1 MNKSLIIKI
10 KNGVLKNIPL
20 NISGFLKNKD
30 GIYKILF
37 KLSIIFIIS
46 VFASNAAIKF
56 ITYKIFQY
64 DLQKAGITPKT
75 FNANLVV
82 KKPTIKR
89 YSDILKFNPINAV
102 VNGPLLNFNAKDFTP
117 SLNLTLIG
125 TISGSFGY
133 AFFIN
138 KTDGKELFIP
148 QGAEIKPGYYLS
160 AVKLKSAVI
169 SGFGRRF
176 TISLVKIKNG
186 NASAF
191 SSGPSAINTPHP
203 AGSMSS
209 LSSAVKKTGPYSYL
223 IDRSKIKK
231 SDLNSIFTQMHA
243 VPDIVNGKIIGFK
256 VLTVVPTGIFA
267 YMGFQPGDIIKSVN
281 GTPLSSPQ
289 EAVNLLSGLMNENNV
304 SIDLTQDAQNI
315 TMNYRIE

>member
-1 MNKSLIIKI
+1 MNKTRIIKI
-10 KNGVLKNIPL
+10 KNTLFN

-37 KLSIIFIIS
+37 KLFIIFIVSI
-46 VFASNAAIKF
+46 FASNAAIKF
-56 ITYKIFQY
+56 ITYEIFEY
-64 DLQKAGITPKT
+64 DLLEAGITPQT
-75 FNANLVV
+75 FNINSVR
-82 KKPTIKR
+82 KKPTIR
-89 YSDILKFNPINAV
+89 QYSGILKYNPLNAV
-102 VNGPLLNFNAKDFTP
+102 VNGPLLNFNSKDFTP

-169 SGFGRRF
+169 SGFGRRY
-176 TISLVKIKNG
+176 TVSLVKIKNG
-186 NASAF
+186 NTSF
-191 SSGPSAINTPHP
+191 SSSPAVGNISHP
-203 AGSMSS
+203 ASPMSS
-209 LSSAVKKTGPYSYL
+209 LSSAIKKTGRYSYL

-256 VLTVVPTGIFA
+256 VLTILPIGIFA

-289 EAVNLLSGLMNENNV
+289 EAVNLLSGIMNENNV
-304 SIDLTQDAQNI
+304 SIDVTQGTQNI

>member
-1 MNKSLIIKI
+1 MNKLQIVKI
-10 KNGVLKNIPL
+10 KNAVLN
-20 NISGFLKNKD
+20 NISDFFKNKNK
-30 GIYKILF
+30 IYKFLF

-46 VFASNAAIKF
+46 IFASNAAVKF
-56 ITYKIFQY
+56 ITYKIFEY
-64 DLQKAGITPKT
+64 DLQKSGITPKAL
-75 FNANLVV
+75 NANQVG
-82 KKPTIKR
+82 KKPTIRR
-89 YSDILKFNPINAV
+89 YSDILKFNTLNAA
-102 VNGPLLNFNAKDFTP
+102 VNGPLLNFNSEDYAP

-133 AFFIN
+133 GFFIN

-160 AVKLKSAVI
+160 AVKLNSAVI

-176 TISLVKIKNG
+176 TVYLVKIKNG

-191 SSGPSAINTPHP
+191 SSGPSAMNTPHP
-203 AGSMSS
+203 AASISS
-209 LSSAVKKTGPYSYL
+209 LSSAIKKTGPYSYL
-223 IDRSKIKK
+223 IERSKIKK

-243 VPDIVNGKIIGFK
+243 VPDIVNGRIIGFK
-256 VLTVVPTGIFA
+256 VLTVVPAGIFA

-304 SIDLTQDAQNI
+304 SIDLTEGAQNI

>member
-37 KLSIIFIIS
+37 KLSVIFIIS

-75 FNANLVV
+75 FNANQVV

-89 YSDILKFNPINAV
+89 YSDILKFNPLNAV

-160 AVKLKSAVI
+160 AVRLKSVVI

-176 TISLVKIKNG
+176 AVYLVKIKNG
-186 NASAF
+186 NVSAF
-191 SSGPSAINTPHP
+191 SSGPAAASIPRP
-203 AGSMSS
+203 AGSMAS
-209 LSSAVKKTGPYSYL
+209 LSSAIKKTGQYSYL

-243 VPDIVNGKIIGFK
+243 VPDIVNGRIIGFK

-267 YMGFQPGDIIKSVN
+267 YMGFQPGDIIKSIN

-304 SIDLTQDAQNI
+304 SIDITQGTRNI

>member
-1 MNKSLIIKI
+1 MNKLQIIKI
-10 KNGVLKNIPL
+10 KNTIL
-20 NISGFLKNKD
+20 NNVSDFFKNKNK
-30 GIYKILF
+30 IYKFLF
-37 KLSIIFIIS
+37 KLSVIFIIS
-46 VFASNAAIKF
+46 IFASNSVVKF
-56 ITYKIFQY
+56 IKYKIFEY
-64 DLQKAGITPKT
+64 DLQAAGRTPEV
-75 FNANLVV
+75 FNANSVR
-82 KKPTIKR
+82 KKPDINR
-89 YSDILKFNPINAV
+89 YAGILKYNPLNAV
-102 VNGPLLNFNAKDFTP
+102 VNGPLLNFNSEDYTP

-138 KTDGKELFIP
+138 KTNEKELFIP

-160 AVKLKSAVI
+160 AVKLKSVVI

-176 TISLVKIKNG
+176 TVSLVKIRNG

-191 SSGPSAINTPHP
+191 SSGSTAGNMPHP
-203 AGSMSS
+203 ANSMAS
-209 LSSAVKKTGPYSYL
+209 LSSAIKKTGPYSYL

-243 VPDIVNGKIIGFK
+243 VPDIVNGRIIGFK

-281 GTPLSSPQ
+281 GTSLSSPQ

-304 SIDLTQDAQNI
+304 SIDLTQGAQNI

>member
-1 MNKSLIIKI
+1 MNRTL
-10 KNGVLKNIPL
+10 
-20 NISGFLKNKD
+20 NKD
-30 GIYKILF
+30 KIYKIIF
-37 KLSIIFIIS
+37 KLLIILIIS
-46 VFASNAAIKF
+46 IFASNAVIKLLK
-56 ITYKIFQY
+56 YKIFEY
-64 DLQKAGITPKT
+64 DLQAADITPKT
-75 FNANLVV
+75 FNANSIP
-82 KKPTIKR
+82 KKPAISR
-89 YSDILKFNPINAV
+89 YAGILKYNLLNAA
-102 VNGPLLNFNAKDFTP
+102 VNGPLLNFNSKDFMP

-133 AFFIN
+133 AFFID
-138 KTDGKELFIP
+138 KTSGKELFIP

-176 TISLVKIKNG
+176 TVSLVKIKNG
-186 NASAF
+186 NVSPSLSGSAA
-191 SSGPSAINTPHP
+191 GKMRHP
-203 AGSMSS
+203 AGSLYR
-209 LSSAVKKTGPYSYL
+209 LSSAIKKTGPYSYL

-243 VPDIVNGKIIGFK
+243 VPNIVNGKIAGFK

-267 YMGFQPGDIIKSVN
+267 HMGFQPGDIIRSVN

-304 SIDLTQDAQNI
+304 SIDITQGSQNI

>member
-1 MNKSLIIKI
+1 MNKLQVVKI
-10 KNGVLKNIPL
+10 KSTLLN

-30 GIYKILF
+30 GIYKLLF
-37 KLSIIFIIS
+37 KLFIIFIIS
-46 VFASNAAIKF
+46 IFASNAAVKF
-56 ITYKIFQY
+56 ITYKIFEY
-64 DLQKAGITPKT
+64 DLQKSGITPKA
-75 FNANLVV
+75 FNANPVA
-82 KKPTIKR
+82 KKPTIRR
-89 YSDILKFNPINAV
+89 YSDILKFNTLNAA
-102 VNGPLLNFNAKDFTP
+102 VNGPLLNFNSEDYAP

-148 QGAEIKPGYYLS
+148 QGAEIKTGYYLS

-176 TISLVKIKNG
+176 TVYLVKIKNG

-191 SSGPSAINTPHP
+191 SSGSTVGNMPHP
-203 AGSMSS
+203 ANPMAS
-209 LSSAVKKTGPYSYL
+209 LSSAIKKTGPYSYL
-223 IDRSKIKK
+223 IERSKIKK

-243 VPDIVNGKIIGFK
+243 VPDIVNGRIIGFK

-304 SIDLTQDAQNI
+304 SIDLTQGAQNI

>member
-1 MNKSLIIKI
+1 MNKLQVVKI
-10 KNGVLKNIPL
+10 KSTILNNIF
-20 NISGFLKNKD
+20 GFLKNKD
-30 GIYKILF
+30 GIYKLLF
-37 KLSIIFIIS
+37 KLFIIFIVSI
-46 VFASNAAIKF
+46 FASNAAVKF
-56 ITYKIFQY
+56 ITYKIFEY
-64 DLQKAGITPKT
+64 DLQATGRTPEVFKA
-75 FNANLVV
+75 NSVR
-82 KKPTIKR
+82 KKPDINR
-89 YSDILKFNPINAV
+89 YATILKYNPINAV
-102 VNGPLLNFNAKDFTP
+102 VNGPLLNFNSEDYTP

-160 AVKLKSAVI
+160 AVKLKSVVI

-176 TISLVKIKNG
+176 TVYLVKIKNG
-186 NASAF
+186 NASTF
-191 SSGPSAINTPHP
+191 SSGSTAGNMPHP
-203 AGSMSS
+203 ANPMAS
-209 LSSAVKKTGPYSYL
+209 LSSAIKKTGPYSYL

-243 VPDIVNGKIIGFK
+243 VPDIVNGRIIGFK

-304 SIDLTQDAQNI
+304 SIDLTEGAQNI

>member
-1 MNKSLIIKI
+1 MNKLQVVKI
-10 KNGVLKNIPL
+10 KNTILN

-30 GIYKILF
+30 GIYKLLF
-37 KLSIIFIIS
+37 KLFIIFIVSI
-46 VFASNAAIKF
+46 FASNAAVKF
-56 ITYKIFQY
+56 ITYKIFEY
-64 DLQKAGITPKT
+64 DLQKAGITPKA
-75 FNANLVV
+75 FNANPVG
-82 KKPTIKR
+82 KKPTIRR
-89 YSDILKFNPINAV
+89 YSDILKFNPLNAV
-102 VNGPLLNFNAKDFTP
+102 VNGPLLNFNSKDFTP

-176 TISLVKIKNG
+176 TVYLVKINNG

-191 SSGPSAINTPHP
+191 SSRPSAINTPHP
-203 AGSMSS
+203 PGFMSS
-209 LSSAVKKTGPYSYL
+209 LSSAIKKTGHYSYL

-267 YMGFQPGDIIKSVN
+267 YMGLQPGDVIKSIN

-304 SIDLTQDAQNI
+304 SIDLTQGAQNI